1 MKNQNKTS
9 LTEPSNSSWAPST
22 EGYACWAKSIYIGQ
36 GVEQWRWACS
46 QLLSWGIK
54 TRSGFRVTPAVPVV
68 PGQEPTISVHA
79 LGLTVLEPVRVIAV
93 VNTEYRVGFAYQK
106 LPGHPVCGEEAFV
119 LERRDENIF
128 LTIRSLTKP
137 SSALPWRVLY
147 PLLRVAQVLAR
158 WRYFRALKLKS

>member
-1 MKNQNKTS
+1 MKKQYETT
-9 LTEPSNSSWAPST
+9 LTDPSNKGWSPNSDD
-22 EGYACWAKSIYIGQ
+22 YACWEKSRYIGQ
-36 GVEQWRWACS
+36 GVDQWRWATA

-68 PGQEPTISVHA
+68 PGQEPAISVHA
-79 LGLTVLEPVRVIAV
+79 LGMTVLEPVRVVAV
-93 VNTEYRVGFAYQK
+93 VNTEYRVGFAYQT
-106 LPGHPVCGEEAFV
+106 LPGHPVRGEEAFI

-137 SSALPWRVLY
+137 SSAMPWRVLY
-147 PLLRVAQVLAR
+147 PLLRVAQVVAR